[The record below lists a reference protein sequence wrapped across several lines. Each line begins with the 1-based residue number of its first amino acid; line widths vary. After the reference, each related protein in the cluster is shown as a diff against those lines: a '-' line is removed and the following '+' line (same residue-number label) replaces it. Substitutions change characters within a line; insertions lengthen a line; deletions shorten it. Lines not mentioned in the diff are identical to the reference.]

1 MDKKVYDAYVAILK
15 TELVPALGC
24 TEPIAIAFA
33 AAKARDVLGSFPETI
48 RVEASGNIV
57 KNVQGVTVPN
67 SGGLKGIDVAAT
79 VGAVGGDAEIGLEA
93 LSKITEEQIKKTKEL
108 VDSGFCTCSLVD
120 GKDNLY
126 IRVTAK
132 SGEDTAV
139 VVVSEKHTNI
149 AYVEKNG
156 NVLIDVKST
165 GVKNDAGNEANKS
178 LLSVRDIIRFAD
190 EVNIDDVHAV
200 IERQIEYNT
209 AISKEGLAREYGAK
223 VGRTLEKLYD
233 KNDVRVRAR
242 AAAAAGSDARMS
254 GCPLPVVIN
263 SGSGNQGM
271 TVSLPVIEYA
281 KEWNVPHDKLIRALV
296 LANLIALLQK
306 RYIGSLSA
314 FCGAVC
320 AATGAGCGITYLH
333 GGDEDAVARTITN
346 TLADVG
352 GIVCD
357 GAKPSCAA
365 KIASAVDAAILG
377 FELGSRE
384 GIAFKSGEGLVKKS
398 AEDTIRSFG
407 RMGRDGMRSTDTEI
421 LHIMLEK

>member
-33 AAKARDVLGSFPETI
+33 AAKVRDVLGSFPETI

-79 VGAVGGDAEIGLEA
+79 LGAVGGDAEIGLEV
-93 LSKITEEQIKKTKEL
+93 LSKITEEQIKKTKQL

-156 NVLIDVKST
+156 KVLIDVKST
-165 GVKNDAGNEANKS
+165 GVKTDAGNEANKS

-190 EVNIDDVHAV
+190 EVNIDDVRAV

-377 FELGSRE
+377 FELGSHE
-384 GIAFKSGEGLVKKS
+384 GVAFKSGEGLVKES

-407 RMGRDGMRSTDTEI
+407 RMGREGMRSTDTEI

>member
-1 MDKKVYDAYVAILK
+1 MDKKIYDAYVAILK

-79 VGAVGGDAEIGLEA
+79 LGAVGGDAEIGLEA

-149 AYVEKNG
+149 TYIEKNG

-165 GVKNDAGNEANKS
+165 GVKTDAGNEANKS

-190 EVNIDDVHAV
+190 EVNIDDVRAV

-223 VGRTLEKLYD
+223 IGRTLEKLYD

-377 FELGSRE
+377 FELGSHE
-384 GIAFKSGEGLVKKS
+384 GVAFKSGEGLVKES

-407 RMGRDGMRSTDTEI
+407 RMGREGMRSTDTEI

>member
-79 VGAVGGDAEIGLEA
+79 LGAVGGDAEIGLEV

-156 NVLIDVKST
+156 KVLIDVKST
-165 GVKNDAGNEANKS
+165 GVKTDAGNEANKS

-190 EVNIDDVHAV
+190 EVNIDDVRAV

-377 FELGSRE
+377 FELGSHE
-384 GIAFKSGEGLVKKS
+384 GVAFKSGEGLVKES

-407 RMGRDGMRSTDTEI
+407 RMGREGMRSTDTEI

>member
-79 VGAVGGDAEIGLEA
+79 LGAVGGDAEIGLEV
-93 LSKITEEQIKKTKEL
+93 LSKITEEQIKKTKQL

-156 NVLIDVKST
+156 KVLIDVKST
-165 GVKNDAGNEANKS
+165 GVKTDAGNEANKS

-190 EVNIDDVHAV
+190 EVNIDDVRAV

>member
-79 VGAVGGDAEIGLEA
+79 IGAVGGDAEIGLEV

-156 NVLIDVKST
+156 KVLIDVKST
-165 GVKNDAGNEANKS
+165 GVKTDAGNEANKS

-190 EVNIDDVHAV
+190 EVNIDDVRAV

>member
-1 MDKKVYDAYVAILK
+1 MDKKIYDAYVAILK

-33 AAKARDVLGSFPETI
+33 AAKARDVLGSFPEKMQI
-48 RVEASGNIV
+48 EASGNIV

-67 SGGLKGIDVAAT
+67 SGGMKGIDVAAT
-79 VGAVGGDAEIGLEA
+79 LGAVGGDAEIGLEV

-108 VDSGFCTCSLVD
+108 VDSGFCKCSLVD

-132 SGEDTAV
+132 KGEDTV
-139 VVVSEKHTNI
+139 IVIVSEKHTNI
-149 AYVEKNG
+149 SYIEKNG
-156 NVLIDVKST
+156 KIIIDAQSPAVKSDT
-165 GVKNDAGNEANKS
+165 GTQADKS
-178 LLSVRDIIRFAD
+178 LLAVKDIIDFAN
-190 EVNIDDVHAV
+190 EVNIEDVRAV

-209 AISKEGLAREYGAK
+209 AISQEGLAREYGARI
-223 VGRTLEKLYD
+223 GRTLEKLYD

-333 GGDEDAVARTITN
+333 GGGEDAIARTIAN
-346 TLADVG
+346 TLGDVG
-352 GIVCD
+352 GVVCD

-377 FELGSRE
+377 FELGSKE
-384 GIAFKSGEGLVKKS
+384 GVAFQKGEGLVKGS
-398 AEDTIRSFG
+398 AEETIRSFG
-407 RMGRDGMRSTDTEI
+407 RVGRDGMRSTDTEI
-421 LHIMLEK
+421 LQIMLEK

>member
-67 SGGLKGIDVAAT
+67 SGGLKGVDVAAT
-79 VGAVGGDAEIGLEA
+79 LGAVGGDAENGLEVLA
-93 LSKITEEQIKKTKEL
+93 HITEADIEKAKKL
-108 VDSGFCTCSLVD
+108 IDSGFCICSLVD

-126 IRVTAK
+126 IRVTVK
-132 SGEDTAV
+132 NGEDTAI

-149 AYVEKNG
+149 VYIEKNG
-156 NVLIDVKST
+156 KVLIDVKST
-165 GVKNDAGNEANKS
+165 GVKNDTGNEANKS
-178 LLSVRDIIRFAD
+178 LLSVKDIIDFAN
-190 EVNIDDVHAV
+190 EVNIDDVRAV

-209 AISKEGLAREYGAK
+209 AISKEGLAHEYGARI
-223 VGRTLEKLYD
+223 GRTLEKLYD

-281 KEWNVPHDKLIRALV
+281 KEWHVPHDKLIRALV

-333 GGDEDAVARTITN
+333 GGGEDAVARTITN

-377 FELGSRE
+377 FELGSQE

-407 RMGRDGMRSTDTEI
+407 RMGREGMRSTDTEI

>member
-1 MDKKVYDAYVAILK
+1 MDKKIYDAYVAILK

-79 VGAVGGDAEIGLEA
+79 LGAVGGDAEIGLEA
-93 LSKITEEQIKKTKEL
+93 LSKITEEQIKKTKQL

-149 AYVEKNG
+149 TYIEKNG

-190 EVNIDDVHAV
+190 EVNIDDVRAV

-223 VGRTLEKLYD
+223 IGRTLEKLYD

-377 FELGSRE
+377 FELGSHE
-384 GIAFKSGEGLVKKS
+384 GVAFKSGEGLVKES

-407 RMGRDGMRSTDTEI
+407 RMGREGMRSTDTEI

>member
-1 MDKKVYDAYVAILK
+1 MDKKIYDAYVAILK

-79 VGAVGGDAEIGLEA
+79 LGAVGGDAEIGLEA
-93 LSKITEEQIKKTKEL
+93 LSKITEEQIKKAKQL

-126 IRVTAK
+126 IRVTVK

-149 AYVEKNG
+149 TYIEKNG

-190 EVNIDDVHAV
+190 EVNIDDVRAV

-209 AISKEGLAREYGAK
+209 AISKEGLAREYGARI
-223 VGRTLEKLYD
+223 GRTLEKLYD

-377 FELGSRE
+377 FELGSHE
-384 GIAFKSGEGLVKKS
+384 GVAFKSGEGLVKES

-407 RMGRDGMRSTDTEI
+407 RMGREGMRSTDTEI

>member
-33 AAKARDVLGSFPETI
+33 AAKVRDVLGSFPETI

-79 VGAVGGDAEIGLEA
+79 LGAVGGDAEIGLEV
-93 LSKITEEQIKKTKEL
+93 LSKITEEQIKKTKQL

-156 NVLIDVKST
+156 KVLIDVKST
-165 GVKNDAGNEANKS
+165 GVKTDAGNEANKS

-190 EVNIDDVHAV
+190 EVNIDDVRAV

>member
-79 VGAVGGDAEIGLEA
+79 LGAVGGDAEIGLEV

-156 NVLIDVKST
+156 KVLIDVKST
-165 GVKNDAGNEANKS
+165 GVKTDAGNEANKS

-190 EVNIDDVHAV
+190 EVNIDDVRAV

>member
-79 VGAVGGDAEIGLEA
+79 LGAVGGDAEIGLEV

-149 AYVEKNG
+149 VYVEKNG
-156 NVLIDVKST
+156 KVLIDVKST
-165 GVKNDAGNEANKS
+165 GVKTDAGNEANKS

-190 EVNIDDVHAV
+190 EVNIDDVRAV

-384 GIAFKSGEGLVKKS
+384 GVAFKSGEGLVKKS

-407 RMGRDGMRSTDTEI
+407 RMGREGMRSTDTEI

>member
-79 VGAVGGDAEIGLEA
+79 LGAVGGDAEIGLEV

-156 NVLIDVKST
+156 KVLIDVKST
-165 GVKNDAGNEANKS
+165 GVKTDAGNEANKS

-190 EVNIDDVHAV
+190 EVNIDDVRVV